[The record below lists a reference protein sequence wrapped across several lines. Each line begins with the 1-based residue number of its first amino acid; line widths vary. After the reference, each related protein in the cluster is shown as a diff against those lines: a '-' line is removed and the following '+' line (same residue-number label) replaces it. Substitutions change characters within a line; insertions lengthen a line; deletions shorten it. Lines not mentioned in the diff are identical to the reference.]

1 MRLMVSAMRWVS
13 TCWRN
18 LLVMSTRSHCKQR
31 ITCTCA
37 YFVFTY
43 NQLSGVKRE
52 RQQSARCQTLAWKLV
67 SKDGEFGVIV
77 TWLRADSES
86 PFCRLGS
93 ACVLICKVAVVR
105 KCHGALSS
113 EMKRHF
119 IDWNLQGN
127 FKQNVFFFFFRVRM
141 FQCCSDKNKYQVN
154 RGRTWMIIK

>member
-1 MRLMVSAMRWVS
+1 MRLTVSAMRWAS

-127 FKQNVFFFFFRVRM
+127 FKQNFFFFFLGCVC
-141 FQCCSDKNKYQVN
+141 FNVAVTKINLKLTA
-154 RGRTWMIIK
+154 GEHEW